1 MTNIAKVVGF
11 HKTGEVTSENFLDY
25 THTHTH
31 TRTGKGGSIKN

>member
-31 TRTGKGGSIKN
+31 KNWQRWIY